1 MCKGLVVGVQGL
13 VRQPLGAESKGKGA
27 GGIPESQ
34 QGPTVKS
41 SVFSLRNQEP
51 VGLQYQRCFCVLSLS
66 QRQQM

>member
-13 VRQPLGAESKGKGA
+13 VREPLGAESKGKGA

-51 VGLQYQRCFCVLSLS
+51 VGLQY
-66 QRQQM
+66 